1 MNYVYPRVG
10 SGFWTLSITS
20 EVDSSSTFSLSLK
33 LSGST
38 TYMVITFLHFFLI
51 VYSTIFLR
59 QVRHVY
65 NFCYNV
71 WKCRFLICMYTDIII
86 SIISTFLGM
95 NNFIRDMKF
104 MLGVD
109 LGIYW
114 KFCWAFFIPVSLTGI
129 LLYILIDLRL
139 PTFDGQEYPEI
150 AYSKSFLSGWFKG
163 S

>member
-1 MNYVYPRVG
+1 
-10 SGFWTLSITS
+10 
-20 EVDSSSTFSLSLK
+20 
-33 LSGST
+33 
-38 TYMVITFLHFFLI
+38 
-51 VYSTIFLR
+51 
-59 QVRHVY
+59 
-65 NFCYNV
+65 
-71 WKCRFLICMYTDIII
+71 MYTDIII

>member
-1 MNYVYPRVG
+1 
-10 SGFWTLSITS
+10 
-20 EVDSSSTFSLSLK
+20 
-33 LSGST
+33 
-38 TYMVITFLHFFLI
+38 
-51 VYSTIFLR
+51 
-59 QVRHVY
+59 
-65 NFCYNV
+65 
-71 WKCRFLICMYTDIII
+71 MYTDIII

-150 AYSKSFLSGWFKG
+150 AYSKSFLSG
-163 S
+163 

>member
-1 MNYVYPRVG
+1 M
-10 SGFWTLSITS
+10 
-20 EVDSSSTFSLSLK
+20 
-33 LSGST
+33 
-38 TYMVITFLHFFLI
+38 
-51 VYSTIFLR
+51 
-59 QVRHVY
+59 Y
-65 NFCYNV
+65 NGI
-71 WKCRFLICMYTDIII
+71 LTP
-86 SIISTFLGM
+86 IISTLSGM

-150 AYSKSFLSGWFKG
+150 AYSKSALSGCLAG
-163 S
+163 